1 MPELVPFH
9 AIRYTD
15 AAGEA
20 ADLLAPPYD
29 VIDAAGAESLR
40 SRSDFNCVRL
50 VLPEGEAPERYRTAG
65 DLLDSWLNEG
75 ILAEDEEPGVYVY
88 RQDFDLGGKRL
99 SRRALFAA
107 LRLTPF
113 EAGDVLPHE
122 RTHSGP
128 KADRLALMRAAVAQL
143 SPIFLIARDSERR
156 VGGMFEAC
164 ESRPPVLEATT
175 PDGIEHRLWRVGG
188 AEAEALCEACGSEP
202 LLIADG
208 HHRYETSLAYLADSV
223 GGGRAAYV
231 LACIVPAGDPG
242 LVVLPTHRALD
253 MEAPAGGWRDA
264 LASRFEA
271 TAAASN
277 GGAEPGAL
285 AETLGSESGLR
296 IGLVNAED
304 SEALVLAPRAEA
316 LEDSGLSGPEQL
328 ISAAVLDRLVFGD
341 TLDSSPEELARSGVL
356 SYHRDAVDAA
366 GAVGTAG
373 AAFLLPAV
381 SVDDVWEAVR
391 EGVRL
396 PPKSTYF
403 APKMPTGLVFRS
415 LVPSEERS

>member
-1 MPELVPFH
+1 MPELAPFR

-29 VIDAAGAESLR
+29 VIDEAAAEALR
-40 SRSDFNCVRL
+40 SRSPFNCVRL
-50 VLPEGEAPERYRTAG
+50 VLPEGEAPERYRAAA
-65 DLLDSWLNEG
+65 DLLDEWLEAG
-75 ILAEDEEPGVYVY
+75 ILAEDDAPSAYVY
-88 RQDFDLGGKRL
+88 RQDFELDGKRL

-107 LRLTPF
+107 LQLTPF
-113 EAGDVLPHE
+113 DAGEVLPHE

-156 VGGMFEAC
+156 VGDMFAAV
-164 ESRPPVLEATT
+164 ESDTPVLEATT
-175 PDGIEHRLWRVGG
+175 PDGIEHRLWRVVGPK
-188 AEAEALCEACGSEP
+188 AEQLCDACGREP

-208 HHRYETSLAYLADSV
+208 HHRYETALAYLADSV

-231 LACIVPAGDPG
+231 LACIVPAADPG

-253 MEAPAGGWRDA
+253 MAAPSGGWRDA
-264 LASRFEA
+264 LKSRFEA
-271 TAAASN
+271 VAAASN
-277 GGAEPGAL
+277 GGAEPNAL
-285 AETLGSESGLR
+285 AETLSSEPGLR
-296 IGLVNAED
+296 IGLVNAQD
-304 SEALVLAPRAEA
+304 PEALVLSPRAEA
-316 LEDSGLSGPEQL
+316 LENSGLSGPEQL

-341 TLDSSPEELARSGVL
+341 TLDSSPEELARRGAL
-356 SYHRDAVDAA
+356 SYHRDAKDAA
-366 GAVGTAG
+366 GAVGAAG

-381 SVDDVWEAVR
+381 SVDDVWKAVQA
-391 EGVRL
+391 GVRL

-415 LVPSEERS
+415 LIPVENRS

>member
-1 MPELVPFH
+1 MPELAPFR
-9 AIRYTD
+9 AIRYTQ
-15 AAGEA
+15 AAGDA

-29 VIDAAGAESLR
+29 VIDEAGAEDLR
-40 SRSDFNCVRL
+40 GRSDYNCVRL
-50 VLPEGEAPERYRTAG
+50 VLPEGEAPQRYRAAA
-65 DLLDSWLNEG
+65 DLLDEWLGAG
-75 ILAEDEEPGVYVY
+75 ILAEDDEPSVYVY
-88 RQDFDLGGKRL
+88 RQDFDLGGQRL
-99 SRRALFAA
+99 SRHAVFAA

-113 EAGDVLPHE
+113 EAGEVLPHE

-143 SPIFLIARDSERR
+143 SPIFLIARDSERK
-156 VGGMFEAC
+156 VGALIETA
-164 ESRPPVLEATT
+164 ESDAPVLEATT
-175 PDGIEHRLWRVGG
+175 PDGIEHRLWRVTGD
-188 AEAEALCEACGSEP
+188 AAEALCEASSTEP

-208 HHRYETSLAYLADSV
+208 HHRYETALAYLADSV

-231 LACIVPAGDPG
+231 LTCIVPAGDPG

-253 MEAPAGGWRDA
+253 MDAPSGGWRDA
-264 LASRFEA
+264 LESRFEA
-271 TAAASN
+271 VAAASN
-277 GGAEPGAL
+277 GGSKPDAVAADLTSGAD
-285 AETLGSESGLR
+285 LR
-296 IGLVNAED
+296 IGLLSAED
-304 SEALVLAPRAEA
+304 PEALVLAPRAEA
-316 LEDSGLSGPEQL
+316 LADSGLSGPEQL

-341 TLDSSPEELARSGVL
+341 TLDSSPEELARRGAL
-356 SYHRDAVDAA
+356 SYHRDAEDAA
-366 GAVGTAG
+366 SAVGAAG

-415 LVPSEERS
+415 LVPVEERR

>member
-1 MPELVPFH
+1 VPELTPFR

-15 AAGEA
+15 AAGDA

-29 VIDAAGAESLR
+29 VIDEAGAEALR
-40 SRSDFNCVRL
+40 NRSDHNCVRL
-50 VLPEGEAPERYRTAG
+50 VLPEGEAPERYRAAAE
-65 DLLDSWLNEG
+65 LLDEWLREG
-75 ILAEDEEPGVYVY
+75 ILAEDDTPGVYVY
-88 RQDFDLGGKRL
+88 RQEFELGGKRL

-107 LRLTPF
+107 LQLTPF
-113 EAGDVLPHE
+113 GAGEVLPHE

-143 SPIFLIARDSERR
+143 SPIFLIARDSERK
-156 VGGMFEAC
+156 VGGLFETVEMDA
-164 ESRPPVLEATT
+164 PVLEATT
-175 PDGIEHRLWRVGG
+175 PDGIEHRMWRVEGP
-188 AEAEALCEACGSEP
+188 AAEALCEACGNEP

-208 HHRYETSLAYLADSV
+208 HHRYETALAYLADSV

-253 MEAPAGGWRDA
+253 MDAPSGGWRDA
-264 LASRFEA
+264 LENRFEA
-271 TAAASN
+271 VAAASN

-285 AETLGSESGLR
+285 AEALASESGLR
-296 IGLVNAED
+296 IGLVDAQD
-304 SEALVLAPRAEA
+304 PEALVLAPRAEA
-316 LEDSGLSGPEQL
+316 LEDSGLSAPERL

-341 TLDSSPEELARSGVL
+341 TLDSSPEELARRGAL
-356 SYHRDAVDAA
+356 SYHREAEDAA
-366 GAVGTAG
+366 GAVGASG

-381 SVDDVWEAVR
+381 SVDDVWDAVR

-403 APKMPTGLVFRS
+403 APKMPTGLLFRS
-415 LVPSEERS
+415 LIPLGERR

>member
-1 MPELVPFH
+1 MPELAPFR

-29 VIDAAGAESLR
+29 VIDDAGAEKLR
-40 SRSDFNCVRL
+40 SRSDYNCVRL
-50 VLPEGEAPERYRTAG
+50 VLPEGEAPERYRAAA
-65 DLLDSWLNEG
+65 DLLDEWLSAG
-75 ILAEDEEPGVYVY
+75 ILAEDEAPSVYVY
-88 RQDFDLGGKRL
+88 RQDFELGGERL

-113 EAGDVLPHE
+113 DAGEVLPHE

-143 SPIFLIARDSERR
+143 SPIFLIARDSERQ
-156 VGGMFEAC
+156 VGGML
-164 ESRPPVLEATT
+164 ESVESDAPVLEATT
-175 PDGIEHRLWRVGG
+175 PDGIEHRLWRVVGDA
-188 AEAEALCEACGSEP
+188 AETLCDACATEP

-208 HHRYETSLAYLADSV
+208 HHRYETALAYLADSV

-231 LACIVPAGDPG
+231 LTCIVPAGDPG

-253 MEAPAGGWRDA
+253 MDAPSGGWRDA
-264 LASRFEA
+264 LESRFEA
-271 TAAASN
+271 VAASSN
-277 GGAEPGAL
+277 GGSEPEAVAANLTSGAD
-285 AETLGSESGLR
+285 LR
-296 IGLVNAED
+296 IGLLSAD
-304 SEALVLAPRAEA
+304 DAEALVLAPRAEA
-316 LEDSGLSGPEQL
+316 LADSGLSGPEQL
-328 ISAAVLDRLVFGD
+328 ISAAVLDRLVFDD
-341 TLDSSPEELARSGVL
+341 TLDSSPEELARRGAL
-356 SYHRDAVDAA
+356 SYHRDAEDAA
-366 GAVGTAG
+366 DAVGAGG

-391 EGVRL
+391 AGVRL

-403 APKMPTGLVFRS
+403 APKMPTGLLFRS
-415 LVPSEERS
+415 LVPLEERR